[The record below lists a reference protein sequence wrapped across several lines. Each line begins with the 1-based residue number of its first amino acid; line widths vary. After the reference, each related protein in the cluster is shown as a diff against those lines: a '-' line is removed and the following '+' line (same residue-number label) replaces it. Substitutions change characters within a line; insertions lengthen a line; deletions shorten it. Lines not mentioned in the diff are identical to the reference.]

1 MDLFLETF
9 EDTTI
14 RVLLVAAIV
23 SLAIGIYE
31 DPAKGWIE
39 GAAILSAVS
48 IVAVVTATNNYNKE
62 LQFRKLN
69 AVKDD
74 VSVSV
79 IRDGENTTINI
90 KELVSYPSI
99 HFFFVFFKVTGNS
112 ISDVVRLWVILLC

>member
-1 MDLFLETF
+1 MESF

-14 RVLLVAAIV
+14 IVLVVAAVV
-23 SLAIGIYE
+23 SLAVGIYE
-31 DPAKGWIE
+31 DPSKGWIE
-39 GAAILSAVS
+39 GAAILFAVM

-79 IRDGENTTINI
+79 IRDGKTISINI
-90 KELVSYPSI
+90 KELVRVLLPNPNFLLKS
-99 HFFFVFFKVTGNS
+99 FFLGCGRYCRVKRRRS
-112 ISDVVRLWVILLC
+112 CSL

>member
-1 MDLFLETF
+1 M
-9 EDTTI
+9 
-14 RVLLVAAIV
+14 
-23 SLAIGIYE
+23 IGIYE

-39 GAAILSAVS
+39 GAAILFAVS

-79 IRDGENTTINI
+79 IRDGETTTINI
-90 KELVSYPSI
+90 KELVSYTI
-99 HFFFVFFKVTGNS
+99 TIVTLSFTRCIKLGGRRYCC
-112 ISDVVRLWVILLC
+112 VKCW

>member
-1 MDLFLETF
+1 
-9 EDTTI
+9 
-14 RVLLVAAIV
+14 VV
-23 SLAIGIYE
+23 SLIIGIYE

-39 GAAILSAVS
+39 GAAILFAVS

-79 IRDGENTTINI
+79 IRDGKTTTLNV
-90 KELVSYPSI
+90 KDLVR
-99 HFFFVFFKVTGNS
+99 H
-112 ISDVVRLWVILLC
+112 L